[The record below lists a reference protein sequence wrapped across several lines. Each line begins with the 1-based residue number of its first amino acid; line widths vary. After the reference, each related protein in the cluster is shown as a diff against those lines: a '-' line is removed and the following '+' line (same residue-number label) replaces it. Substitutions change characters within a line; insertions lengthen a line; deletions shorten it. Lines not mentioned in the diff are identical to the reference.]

1 MELNLEVQ
9 RENEIP
15 VLHCRGRIV
24 YRDEASALTE
34 HAYAL
39 LSKYQRLLVDLSG
52 VNNIDSG
59 GLGALVMLQMW
70 ARQGAGDLKFCNA
83 GRRVDRLFELTN
95 LRSIFEIH
103 QTREEALNAFSQ
115 PAIS

>member
-1 MELNLEVQ
+1 VELNLQVQ

-15 VLHCRGRIV
+15 VLQCRGRIV

-34 HAYAL
+34 HAYDL
-39 LSKYQRLLVDLSG
+39 LSKHQRLLIDLNG
-52 VNNIDSG
+52 VENIDSG

-70 ARQGAGDLKFCNA
+70 ARQGAGDLKFCHA
-83 GRRVDRLFELTN
+83 SGRVHQLFELTN
-95 LRSIFEIH
+95 LRPVFEIH
-103 QTREEALNAFSQ
+103 ATREQALNAFSQ